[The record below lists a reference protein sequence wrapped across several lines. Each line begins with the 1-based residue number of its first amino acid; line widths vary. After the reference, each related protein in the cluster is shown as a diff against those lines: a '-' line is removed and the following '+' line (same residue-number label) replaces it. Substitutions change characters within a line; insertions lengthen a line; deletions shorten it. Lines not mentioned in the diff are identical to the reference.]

1 MYVSSSTLAP
11 VRVSAHLGIRV
22 AALVGALAFASG
34 AARAGN
40 ADSQL
45 IGNQGALSGNAVTAI
60 VSDAGATWHNPAGLA
75 FIERGSVNLT
85 ATAIGFRSYVMRNS
99 LEVALPDSSRSYD
112 LRHTEVVA
120 SPSAIVVVRKL
131 SPDATGALGLFLKA
145 QGAPQQVWAQADSA
159 ATGPVPS
166 GGSYNYAQRFS
177 VQQKGHAIHLGPA
190 LGIRL
195 SPDFNVG
202 ASLFVVYEQARAFS
216 ELFSDLSSSDPVAG
230 PRSALMSQYS
240 RSSSTLSGQGVLGAQ
255 WKLDRDWQVG
265 AVLRT
270 PIMLLLYSFHSESL
284 NSSTVDGGWLQ
295 PVATSK
301 DASSGLL
308 LSSLAPP
315 RLHLGIARLFS
326 WGWISLEGNISPPKG
341 ATDFLQEQKLVWNVR
356 LGVRRDLSETVS
368 VGAGFF
374 TDRTPGRSVDRF
386 AEGRLDY
393 YGASAGMELRKP
405 FMLREGGDDSKLIV
419 STTFALRYG
428 LGRGNAA
435 RVVLDTVSNSVV
447 DSPPGKATVNEV
459 DLYIGSGLS
468 F

>member
-1 MYVSSSTLAP
+1 
-11 VRVSAHLGIRV
+11 
-22 AALVGALAFASG
+22 
-34 AARAGN
+34 
-40 ADSQL
+40 
-45 IGNQGALSGNAVTAI
+45 
-60 VSDAGATWHNPAGLA
+60 
-75 FIERGSVNLT
+75 
-85 ATAIGFRSYVMRNS
+85 
-99 LEVALPDSSRSYD
+99 YD

-159 ATGPVPS
+159 ATGPVP
-166 GGSYNYAQRFS
+166 GGSYTYVQRLS

-195 SPDFNVG
+195 SPTVNVG
-202 ASLFVVYEQARAFS
+202 ASFFVVYEQARAFS
-216 ELFSDLSSSDPVAG
+216 ELFADLSSDSATG

-240 RSSSTLSGQGVLGAQ
+240 RSSSTLSGQGALGVQ
-255 WKLDRDWQVG
+255 WKFDRDWQVG

-270 PIMLLLYSFHSESL
+270 PIMLLLYSFHSDSL
-284 NSSTVDGGWLQ
+284 DQKTVDGGWLP
-295 PVATSK
+295 PVATTK

-326 WGWISLEGNISPPKG
+326 WGWISVEGNISPPKG
-341 ATDFLQEQKLVWNVR
+341 ATDFLREQQLVWNLR
-356 LGVRRDLSETVS
+356 LGVRSDLSETVS
-368 VGAGFF
+368 VGAGLF

-386 AEGRLDY
+386 ADGRIDY
-393 YGASAGMELRKP
+393 YGASAGVELRKP
-405 FMLREGGDDSKLIV
+405 FLLREGGDQSKV
-419 STTFALRYG
+419 VVTTTLALRYG

-435 RVVLDTVSNSVV
+435 RVVLDTVANAVV
-447 DSPPGKATVNEV
+447 DSPPGKATVNEL

>member
-1 MYVSSSTLAP
+1 MVVSSSTLAP
-11 VRVSAHLGIRV
+11 VRVCSARLRIRV
-22 AALVGALAFASG
+22 AGFGCAIVLAAGS
-34 AARAGN
+34 ARGGN

-45 IGNQGALSGNAVTAI
+45 IGNQGALSGNAVTAV

-85 ATAIGFRSYVMRNS
+85 ATALGFRSYVMRNS
-99 LEVALPDSSRSYD
+99 LEVALPDGNRSYD

-131 SPDATGALGLFLKA
+131 SPDVTGALGLFLKA

-159 ATGPVPS
+159 ATGPVP
-166 GGSYNYAQRFS
+166 GGSYTYVQRLS

-190 LGIRL
+190 IGIRL
-195 SPDFNVG
+195 SPTFNVG
-202 ASLFVVYEQARAFS
+202 ASFFAVYEQARAFS
-216 ELFSDLSSSDPVAG
+216 ELFADLSSDSATG

-240 RSSSTLSGQGVLGAQ
+240 RSSSTLSGQGALGVQ
-255 WKLDRDWQVG
+255 WKFDRDWQVG

-270 PIMLLLYSFHSESL
+270 PIMLLLYSFHSDSL
-284 NSSTVDGGWLQ
+284 DQKTVDGGWLP
-295 PVATSK
+295 PVATTK

-326 WGWISLEGNISPPKG
+326 WGWISVEGNISPPKG
-341 ATDFLQEQKLVWNVR
+341 ATDFLREQQLVWNLR
-356 LGVRRDLSETVS
+356 LGVRSDLSETVS
-368 VGAGFF
+368 VGAGLF

-386 AEGRLDY
+386 ADGRIDY
-393 YGASAGMELRKP
+393 YGASAGVELRKP
-405 FMLREGGDDSKLIV
+405 FLLREGGDQSKV
-419 STTFALRYG
+419 VVTTTLALRYG

-435 RVVLDTVSNSVV
+435 RVVLDTVANAVV
-447 DSPPGKATVNEV
+447 DSPPGKATVNEL